1 MELVPNSNVQSI
13 EAHMQCQDALNFNTG
28 DLSGL
33 YAESTSLVSEFSDAA
48 LTIYCFT
55 STSQGR

>member
-13 EAHMQCQDALNFNTG
+13 EAYIQYQDALNFNTG

-33 YAESTSLVSEFSDAA
+33 IRRINLPGE
-48 LTIYCFT
+48 
-55 STSQGR
+55 